1 MSVVEFGQALWAL
14 SQGLGSPAVDGL
26 VNWATGHVADSL
38 LSGSRVASG
47 GLSNGLAAPDPGPSQ
62 VDTDGILSFFASKIA
77 PILLAVLGVIFIGRA
92 SKGEVSR
99 VLTSSAIAIIGLA
112 FIAGAAT
119 LFFVG
124 EGLIDLIFK

>member
-1 MSVVEFGQALWAL
+1 MSVMEFGQALWVL
-14 SQGLGSPAVDGL
+14 TPAVDGL
-26 VNWATGHVADSL
+26 APWLSSHIADG
-38 LSGSRVASG
+38 LSSSGILSSG
-47 GLSNGLAAPDPGPSQ
+47 GFAGGLAAEPTGE

>member
-1 MSVVEFGQALWAL
+1 MSVMEFGQALWVL
-14 SQGLGSPAVDGL
+14 TPAVDGL
-26 VNWATGHVADSL
+26 ATWLGSHIADG
-38 LSGSRVASG
+38 LSSSGIVSG
-47 GLSNGLAAPDPGPSQ
+47 GGFADGLAAPEPTGE

>member
-1 MSVVEFGQALWAL
+1 MVMEFQAMWGPAL
-14 SQGLGSPAVDGL
+14 DAANAVALAPA
-26 VNWATGHVADSL
+26 
-38 LSGSRVASG
+38 
-47 GLSNGLAAPDPGPSQ
+47 PGEINTEG
-62 VDTDGILSFFASKIA
+62 VLSFFASKIA

-119 LFFVG
+119 LLVVG
-124 EGLIDLIFK
+124 DSLIKLVFK

>member
-1 MSVVEFGQALWAL
+1 MEIGQALWA
-14 SQGLGSPAVDGL
+14 SAPAVDGL
-26 VNWATGHVADSL
+26 VPWLNSHLADGV
-38 LSGSRVASG
+38 LSSG
-47 GLSNGLAAPDPGPSQ
+47 GFAGGLAAPDPGPSE

-124 EGLIDLIFK
+124 ESLIEIVFK

>member
-1 MSVVEFGQALWAL
+1 MMLIAYGQLAWSQLAHAADTLALA
-14 SQGLGSPAVDGL
+14 P
-26 VNWATGHVADSL
+26 T
-38 LSGSRVASG
+38 
-47 GLSNGLAAPDPGPSQ
+47 PDPSPKEIN
-62 VDTDGILSFFASKIA
+62 TDGVVSFFASKIA

-92 SKGEVSR
+92 SRGEISR

-124 EGLIDLIFK
+124 DSLIRLMFK

>member
-1 MSVVEFGQALWAL
+1 MSYIEISQTVWQHAEFASSVLAQA
-14 SQGLGSPAVDGL
+14 P
-26 VNWATGHVADSL
+26 TT
-38 LSGSRVASG
+38 
-47 GLSNGLAAPDPGPSQ
+47 DPGNGA
-62 VDTDGILSFFASKIA
+62 VINTDGILTFFASKIA

-92 SKGEVSR
+92 SQGKVSQ

-124 EGLIDLIFK
+124 DSLIKLIFK